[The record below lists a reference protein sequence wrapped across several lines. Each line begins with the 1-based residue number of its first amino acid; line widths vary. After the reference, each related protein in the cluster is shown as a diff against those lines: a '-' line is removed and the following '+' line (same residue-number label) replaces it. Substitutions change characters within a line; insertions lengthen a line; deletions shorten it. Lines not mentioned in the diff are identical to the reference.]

1 MGLRPTFLLML
12 LMMGMSLN
20 ATHAREPPHP
30 IVKSYKVQRVQIY
43 LTALWVPKSVT
54 ETGVVDAEFFLV
66 SAEVATA
73 CKGETRS
80 QCAQLK
86 AQGTQ
91 ARKVRTG
98 VPRKKWNFGREFD
111 EMMAVFKKEARSDY
125 KERLYAWVVDK
136 IPPEEFGNYPVR
148 PWSSVDPYGTRGFEL
163 PFLLVEPIDAVIL
176 EVVYIDIGG
185 ISDVKSVREY
195 VLDLKL

>member
-111 EMMAVFKKEARSDY
+111 EMMAAWDGAWSRIKEKTVPLKRVKIKPRRRSAAWFGHDIRE
-125 KERLYAWVVDK
+125 KIAERG
-136 IPPEEFGNYPVR
+136 EQER
-148 PWSSVDPYGTRGFEL
+148 RGE
-163 PFLLVEPIDAVIL
+163 
-176 EVVYIDIGG
+176 
-185 ISDVKSVREY
+185 
-195 VLDLKL
+195 